1 MSEPIFIKKNE
12 RTSVGV
18 SISDYNE
25 KTYLHIRDHYLAKDG
40 TFAPTRKG
48 IAIEIELATDL
59 LQALTALVGTQTN
72 KPKPKRKA
80 KATTVND
87 KGLAECLA
95 AIPAKTKKNKS

>member
-25 KTYLHIRDHYLAKDG
+25 KTYLHIRDHYVAKDG
-40 TFAPTRKG
+40 TLSPTRKG

-59 LQALTALVGTQTN
+59 LQALTALVGTQMN

-80 KATTVND
+80 KATPASD
-87 KGLAECLA
+87 KGLAACLA